1 MLTSQIWQKGGFS
14 MWCKQC
20 NIETNASVCP
30 VCGDA
35 TVEDLPVEV
44 YWCER
49 CHTPIINTAVQADKG
64 SCPVCGGKTKYL
76 AADLRPVFPEE
87 RLLVELLL
95 NKEPNSLR
103 EESVWANNNRYYIN
117 GKAISMPNS
126 IYETADVDSIIKK
139 LNECSSNNG
148 YDVFDRHIETFIL
161 ANRSR
166 LEYLKD
172 EAFQFIKKSSSKFP
186 EENIVVSFSGG
197 KDSTV
202 SADLAVKALSD
213 PCLVHIYGDT
223 TLEFPSTA
231 EYAERFRASHPNA
244 IFQIAK
250 NDEQDFYD
258 VCEDIGPP
266 ARMMRWCCS
275 MFKTGPITR
284 VINSMYGSQQ
294 ILTFYGI
301 RKAESVSRSKYNR
314 IEDSAEAVKIKQQ
327 TVASPIF
334 FWKDIDIWL
343 YILSEKIDFND
354 AYRLGYDRVGCW
366 CCPNNNQRAQFLSR
380 IYMPDRSKKWRTFLV
395 NFAAKIGKPDPEV
408 YVDSGK
414 WKARQG
420 GNGLPSAND
429 VKIRFTNCTAED
441 HAKIYRLNR
450 PFDEELIGMFVP
462 FGRIAPELGRKLL
475 HEVIVLDSRSN
486 VPIISLQPFTQ
497 DGYDY
502 SVKVRTMNVADHD
515 DIQRMVG
522 YQIRKFNACRK
533 CLKCESICK
542 AGAISINSFGY
553 NIDPQKCVHCK
564 ACITAKYLDGGCMM
578 DRYLR
583 TK

>member
-1 MLTSQIWQKGGFS
+1 
-14 MWCKQC
+14 MWCKLC
-20 NIETNASVCP
+20 NIETNANICP
-30 VCGDA
+30 VCGEA
-35 TVEDLPVEV
+35 TEEDLPVEV
-44 YWCER
+44 YWCDCCR
-49 CHTPIINTAVQADKG
+49 TPVINTVVQADKG
-64 SCPVCGGKTKYL
+64 YCPICGEKTEYL
-76 AADLRPVFPEE
+76 SADLRPVFPEE

-95 NKEPNSLR
+95 GKEPNAFKDK
-103 EESVWANNNRYYIN
+103 SVWASNNRYYID
-117 GKAISMPNS
+117 GKSIAISNS
-126 IYETADVDSIIKK
+126 IYSKVDIDVIIKK
-139 LNECSSNNG
+139 LNRYASTND
-148 YDVFDRHIETFIL
+148 YDAFNHYIEIFTE
-161 ANRSR
+161 ANHGR

-172 EAFQFIKKSSSKFP
+172 EAFQFIKKAAAKFP

-213 PCLVHIYGDT
+213 PSIVHIYGDT
-223 TLEFPSTA
+223 TLEFPSTT
-231 EYAERFRASHPNA
+231 EYAERFRAAHPNA

-284 VINSMYGSQQ
+284 VINSLYDSQQ

-314 IEDSAEAVKIKQQ
+314 IEDSADAVKIKQQ

-380 IYMPDRSKKWRTFLV
+380 IYMPERSKKWRDFLIS
-395 NFAAKIGKPDPEV
+395 FATKIGKPDPEV

-420 GNGLPSAND
+420 GNGLPAAGD
-429 VKIRFTNCTAED
+429 VKIRFANCTAED

-450 PFDEELIGMFVP
+450 PFDDELTGMFVP
-462 FGRIAPELGRKLL
+462 FGRVAPELGRKLL
-475 HEVIVLDSRSN
+475 NEVLVLDLRSN
-486 VPIISLQPFTQ
+486 VPILSLQPFIQ
-497 DGYDY
+497 DGFDY
-502 SVKVRTMNVADHD
+502 AVKVRTMNVANHD
-515 DIQRMVG
+515 DLQRMVG

-533 CLKCESICK
+533 CLKCESICR
-542 AGAISINSFGY
+542 AGAISISNLGY
-553 NIDPQKCVHCK
+553 YIDPQKCAHCK
-564 ACITAKYLDGGCMM
+564 ACMTAKYLDGGCMM